1 MNGAKE
7 IIIRPVGD
15 LLPYARNAR
24 THSEAQVAQ
33 IAASIKEFGF
43 CNPVLTRGDSIVAG
57 HGRLLAA
64 RKLGLE
70 EVPTVDLSHLT
81 KTQARAYILAD
92 NQLALNAGWESE
104 MLSLELAELKDEG
117 FDLDL
122 LGFDDLET
130 LLAEAGDEDSKEA
143 ITKTLSD
150 RFGVPPF
157 SVLNAR
163 EGWWQGR
170 KRAWL
175 ALGIKSEVGRGGGR
189 NPAAPADG
197 DEEPRRDAELWRD
210 KGAGS
215 PIRQAA
221 PGGRARPACDYSKKQ
236 RGDGKGRPM
245 K

>member
-130 LLAEAGDEDSKEA
+130 LLAEAGESC
-143 ITKTLSD
+143 
-150 RFGVPPF
+150 G
-157 SVLNAR
+157 NA
-163 EGWWQGR
+163 
-170 KRAWL
+170 KRSAPI
-175 ALGIKSEVGRGGGR
+175 LGLHHRS
-189 NPAAPADG
+189 
-197 DEEPRRDAELWRD
+197 
-210 KGAGS
+210 
-215 PIRQAA
+215 
-221 PGGRARPACDYSKKQ
+221 
-236 RGDGKGRPM
+236 
-245 K
+245 